1 MPPLSSHTAL
11 LTRSSANKATKMRP
25 GVTGKD
31 LRLAE
36 RLEEAFDQARAGVE
50 I

>member
-1 MPPLSSHTAL
+1 
-11 LTRSSANKATKMRP
+11 MRP

-36 RLEEAFDQARAGVE
+36 KIEDAYKQILGGSTG
-50 I
+50 

>member
-1 MPPLSSHTAL
+1 
-11 LTRSSANKATKMRP
+11 MRP

-36 RLEEAFDQARAGVE
+36 AVEEVYREVTGNVV